1 MSREDNSRAF
11 VLGFALAKQEMQKE
25 LDLVRDQIAADWA
38 ELRLELAET
47 RRELT
52 AAHRELEILRT
63 LRVLAY
69 QPDGAGPEG
78 GETPL
83 LN

>member
-11 VLGFALAKQEMQKE
+11 VLGFALARLEMQAE
-25 LDLVRDQIAADWA
+25 LDQVRSAIGS
-38 ELRLELAET
+38 ELEALRVEVEETGRELA
-47 RRELT
+47 

-69 QPDGAGPEG
+69 EPDDARPEG

>member
-1 MSREDNSRAF
+1 MKTTFARLFSASPWPGSRCRA
-11 VLGFALAKQEMQKE
+11 E
-25 LDLVRDQIAADWA
+25 LDQLRSVIGS
-38 ELRLELAET
+38 ELEALRVEVEETARELA
-47 RRELT
+47 

-69 QPDGAGPEG
+69 QPDGAGQG

>member
-11 VLGFALAKQEMQKE
+11 VLGFALARLEMQGE
-25 LDLVRDQIAADWA
+25 LDQVRRAISS
-38 ELRLELAET
+38 ELEALRVEVEETGRELA
-47 RRELT
+47 

-63 LRVLAY
+63 LGVLAY